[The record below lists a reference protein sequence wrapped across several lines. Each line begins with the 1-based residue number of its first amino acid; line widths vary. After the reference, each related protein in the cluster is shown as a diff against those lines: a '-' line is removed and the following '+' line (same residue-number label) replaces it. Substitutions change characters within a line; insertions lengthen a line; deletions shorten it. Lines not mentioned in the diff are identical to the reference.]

1 VADSKQVQIIIRT
14 TKEEK
19 NQIMEEAKEKGV
31 SMNEFIKEKLL
42 KSAKKE
48 DIASDIND
56 SDNNI
61 TSDIIDILREQVSI
75 KDEQIKELHHLL
87 YNRDT
92 KLLESP
98 KHWWQFWK
106 S

>member
-1 VADSKQVQIIIRT
+1 MTDSKQVQIIIRT

-19 NQIMEEAKEKGV
+19 NEIMEESKEKGV
-31 SMNEFIKEKLL
+31 SMNEFIKEKLFG
-42 KSAKKE
+42 SSKK
-48 DIASDIND
+48 DINSDIND
-56 SDNNI
+56 SDNDIN
-61 TSDIIDILREQVSI
+61 SDIIDILREQVSI

>member
-1 VADSKQVQIIIRT
+1 MTDSKQVQIIIRT

-19 NQIMEEAKEKGV
+19 NEIMEESKEKGV
-31 SMNEFIKEKLL
+31 SMNEFIKEKLFG
-42 KSAKKE
+42 SSKK
-48 DIASDIND
+48 DIN
-56 SDNNI
+56 
-61 TSDIIDILREQVSI
+61 SDIIDILREQVSI

>member
-1 VADSKQVQIIIRT
+1 MTDSKQVQIIIRT

-19 NQIMEEAKEKGV
+19 NEIMEESKEKGV
-31 SMNEFIKEKLL
+31 SMNEFIKEKLFG
-42 KSAKKE
+42 SSKK
-48 DIASDIND
+48 DINSDIND
-56 SDNNI
+56 SDNDI
-61 TSDIIDILREQVSI
+61 TIDIIDILREQVSI

>member
-1 VADSKQVQIIIRT
+1 MTDSKQVQIIIRT

-19 NQIMEEAKEKGV
+19 NEIMEESKEKGV
-31 SMNEFIKEKLL
+31 SMNEFIKEKLFG
-42 KSAKKE
+42 SSKK
-48 DIASDIND
+48 DINSDIND
-56 SDNNI
+56 SDN
-61 TSDIIDILREQVSI
+61 DIIDILREQVSI